1 MGYSP
6 WGSKESD
13 TTERLQAK
21 WRCVMLIVTKTYCVS
36 DVVGELEGKQTKD
49 KNVTQSTLVVIP
61 TFPFNSFLLFPSLL
75 KLPI

>member
-21 WRCVMLIVTKTYCVS
+21 RCVMLIVTKNYFVS

-49 KNVTQSTLVVIP
+49 TDVTYSTLVVIS
-61 TFPFNSFLLFPSLL
+61 TFPFNSFLMFPSLL
-75 KLPI
+75 KLPV